1 VTGLLQHLLTLP
13 AWLTLLVVF
22 GLPALEAS
30 AFVGFVFPGETA
42 LLIGGVL
49 AGQGHVPLAGV
60 LAAGIGGAIVGD
72 TLGYLI
78 GRRWGRRILDSTLG
92 RFVRAEHLDRAELAL
107 AHRGGWTVFVGRFT
121 VALRVLIPG
130 LAGMARMRYGT
141 FAAFNVAGAVLWG
154 GLMVLAGDLAGASWH
169 HIAHLFS
176 GAGLV
181 LAGLLVV
188 ALVGLSGRAPVWQ
201 GWGTFVFACI
211 YLLLGAVGIFLG
223 QKRPPHA
230 QQAF

>member
-1 VTGLLQHLLTLP
+1 MSGLVAHLLGLP
-13 AWLTLLVVF
+13 AWLALLVVF

-49 AGQGHVPLAGV
+49 AGQGHLPLAAV
-60 LAAGIGGAIVGD
+60 LAAGIGGAATGD
-72 TLGYLI
+72 TLGYLA

-107 AHRGGWTVFVGRFT
+107 ARRGGWTVFVGRFT

-130 LAGMARMRYGT
+130 LAGMARMRYRT

-154 GLMVLAGDLAGASWH
+154 GLMVLAGYLAGTSWH
-169 HIAHLFS
+169 AVAHLLS
-176 GAGLV
+176 GAGLA
-181 LAGLLVV
+181 LAGVLVA
-188 ALVGLSGRAPVWQ
+188 ALVAGHLLRRHGRPRLPRLPRRTRSVPV
-201 GWGTFVFACI
+201 
-211 YLLLGAVGIFLG
+211 
-223 QKRPPHA
+223 R
-230 QQAF
+230 